1 MFSYSVLLHNLI
13 SSPLSLT
20 TLINPLYAQSAL
32 LVFIK
37 RINQISEKTIVR
49 LVRYFVNLDSDNVLN
64 YRKYFNSS
72 FFPFKFHL
80 NYSF

>member
-1 MFSYSVLLHNLI
+1 MFSYSILFHNLI
-13 SSPLSLT
+13 SSPLSLK
-20 TLINPLYAQSAL
+20 TLINSRHTQSAL

-37 RINQISEKTIVR
+37 RINQISEKTIVQ

-72 FFPFKFHL
+72 FFLF
-80 NYSF
+80 